1 MNESPQLRE
10 LGRRVASLQD
20 EWLARSSS
28 LDSARDGF
36 LLRAGAARRGRRAL
50 WLVAA
55 AVAMGAM
62 LSAGV
67 FIVPR
72 LVSERPVL
80 ATVKSE
86 ATSQGSFIHSNAA
99 ERLPIDFSDGSRIT
113 LEPGSRVRIAELR
126 PTGATLAVESGALD
140 VSVKH
145 QQTTDYRLSLGPFLV
160 RVTGTRFNVS
170 FSPEQELLRVTMS
183 EGTVVVSG
191 CALGDPRPLRAGETL
206 VSSCRDKHFEITSGS
221 QVAALPAPAPAAV
234 VAREPTA
241 AVEPPHDAVAPAAPR
256 RVEGETPWQVLARSG
271 KYDKALSSVEAS
283 GFAAECERASGE
295 ELSLLADMARL
306 KNRPQ
311 QAIQALSVLRRR
323 FPGSERAGVAAF
335 NIARVHFDQRGAYDE
350 AARWFRTYLRE
361 QPSGPLVR
369 EAQGRLMEALYRSGD
384 REGAARLAEQYLA
397 ANPNGPHARVAHTLL
412 GR

>member
-10 LGRRVASLQD
+10 LGRRVASVQD
-20 EWLARSSS
+20 EWLERSSS

-36 LLRAGAARRGRRAL
+36 LLRAGAARHGRRAL

-67 FIVPR
+67 FFVPR

-80 ATVKSE
+80 ARVKSE
-86 ATSQGSFIHSNAA
+86 ASSQGSFIHSNAA

-145 QQTTDYRLSLGPFLV
+145 QQKTDYRLSLGPFLV

-206 VSSCRDKHFEITSGS
+206 ISSCRDKHFEITSGS
-221 QVAALPAPAPAAV
+221 QTTASPVPAAA
-234 VAREPTA
+234 VATREPTP
-241 AVEPPHDAVAPAAPR
+241 AVGPSRDAVAPAAPR

-271 KYDKALSSVEAS
+271 KYDKALSAVEAN

-311 QAIQALSVLRRR
+311 QAIQALGVLRRR

-384 REGAARLAEQYLA
+384 RDGAARLAEQYLA